1 MKSFNGLFDRMT
13 EPEEIEAA
21 IVEAAEGKRKRKLV
35 QKTLEGKEEAARE
48 IRERLLSLEWYPPK
62 HSKRSLREGSH
73 KKERQIEK
81 PIWYDEQIVHHIVM
95 RQFRPIVTPRM
106 YEYSFG
112 SIPGRGTFAA
122 VKILERWRNGYRGKK
137 FYVAE
142 LDIKKFYQNVDTEIL
157 KEQLRKLIR
166 DKRYLEILFR
176 IIDGAAPGL
185 PLGFY
190 TSPWF
195 GNWYL
200 TPFDRYIVH
209 TLRPEHYLR
218 YMDNL
223 YIFHRNKKEL
233 HKIVAAVEQYLA
245 SVLRLRL
252 NKSKQVYRFEYQDRR
267 TGKIRGRAIN
277 ALGFI
282 VHRDRVTMRKT
293 ILKRAR
299 AKANRMHR
307 KGKLKRIDA
316 AAMISYMGYFSHT
329 DTYGYYR
336 RWIKPKVNIQYCK
349 RYISRIARRSK
360 KHDRMERGKGLPR
373 GDSADHRHGDE
384 LDNGLRAPEY
394 PQSHGDADRDG
405 RGAGERK
412 LLGV

>member
-1 MKSFNGLFDRMT
+1 MT

-21 IVEAAEGKRKRKLV
+21 IVEAATGKRKRSRV
-35 QKTLEGKEEAARE
+35 QRTLEGKEEAARK

-62 HSKRSLREGSH
+62 HKKRRLREGSH

-81 PIWYDEQIVHHIVM
+81 PIWYDEQIVHHITM
-95 RQFRPIVTPRM
+95 RQFRPIVIPRM

-122 VKILERWRNGYRGKK
+122 VETLERWRNSYGGKK

-142 LDIKKFYQNVDTEIL
+142 LDIKKFYQNVDTGIL
-157 KEQLRKLIR
+157 KDQLRKLIR

-200 TPFDRYIVH
+200 TGLDRFIVH
-209 TLRPEHYLR
+209 TLRPNHYLR

-223 YIFHRNKKEL
+223 FILHRNKKEL
-233 HKIVAAVEQYLA
+233 HKIVAAIEQYLGD
-245 SVLRLRL
+245 VLRLRL
-252 NKSKQVYRFEYQDRR
+252 NKSKQVYRFEYRDRR
-267 TGKIRGRAIN
+267 TGEVKGRAIN
-277 ALGFI
+277 ALGFV
-282 VHRDRVTMRKT
+282 VHHNRVTMRKT

-299 AKANRMHR
+299 AKANRMH
-307 KGKLKRIDA
+307 KRGRITRLDA
-316 AAMISYMGYFSHT
+316 AAMISYIGWFSHT
-329 DTYGYYR
+329 DTYAYYR

-349 RYISRIARRSK
+349 RYISRIARKGVKR
-360 KHDRMERGKGLPR
+360 HDGMERGKGLQR
-373 GDSADHRHGDE
+373 GGSGGYRHGDE
-384 LDNGLRAPEY
+384 LAQGVRA
-394 PQSHGDADRDG
+394 S
-405 RGAGERK
+405 
-412 LLGV
+412 